1 MRFELLQIVI
11 ENHFLTRL
19 DWSKLVSTDLNR
31 SEQNN
36 EPLKEATLFHFRTG
50 NHNFS
55 LQMNERQTLIHIWI
69 RTHVSKISKVN
80 PGQGFLRPE
89 LRGPEAPELIF
100 QLSAVSNGSH
110 HFKNSPKFKF
120 GETL

>member
-19 DWSKLVSTDLNR
+19 DWSKQVSTDLNR
-31 SEQNN
+31 SEQNY
-36 EPLKEATLFHFRTG
+36 EPLKEATLFHFRIG

-69 RTHVSKISKVN
+69 RTHVSKVN

-89 LRGPEAPELIF
+89 LRGPDVPESIF
-100 QLSAVSNGSH
+100 QLSAVPNGSH
-110 HFKNSPKFKF
+110 NFKNSSKFKF

>member
-19 DWSKLVSTDLNR
+19 DWSKLVSTDLNQ
-31 SEQNN
+31 SKQNG
-36 EPLKEATLFHFRTG
+36 PLKEATLFHFRTG

-80 PGQGFLRPE
+80 SGQGTGIFLAGTSR
-89 LRGPEAPELIF
+89 
-100 QLSAVSNGSH
+100 SGSPWVKNDSH
-110 HFKNSPKFKF
+110 NFKNSPKFKF